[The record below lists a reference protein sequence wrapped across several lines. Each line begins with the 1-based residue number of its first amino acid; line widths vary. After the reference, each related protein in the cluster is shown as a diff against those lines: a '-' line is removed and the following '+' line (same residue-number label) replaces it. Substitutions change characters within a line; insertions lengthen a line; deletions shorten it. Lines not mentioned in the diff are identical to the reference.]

1 MYSAT
6 LLSLPIAALS
16 SGVWCMR
23 ILRMR
28 RRKSQIEVVL
38 YSFPPSTCLCAWNFC
53 LDATILEFNA
63 PATAQSPDGAN
74 RSLHPS
80 LSSTS
85 HSGKFSGFRHGAVM
99 AIFAMKF
106 AHRSASNRPSGSVQK

>member
-63 PATAQSPDGAN
+63 PY
-74 RSLHPS
+74 
-80 LSSTS
+80 
-85 HSGKFSGFRHGAVM
+85 GAVM